1 MELHRVDPDDTE
13 AVASYARVTNETRA
27 VDAPWEH
34 TMTTAQAE
42 GQLRLGWD
50 LEPSTAFLAVVG
62 GELVGMAEY
71 GTSHWDNQH
80 LAWLW
85 IAVRPSVRR
94 RGHGSAL
101 LDLMIGRARAEGRT
115 TIGVDGYES
124 DHSRGFAARHGL
136 ELRSQE
142 LCRRQ
147 YLAELDRAA
156 LAVRRAEAAQHA
168 TAYELVRRL
177 GRTPEDELAAIAE
190 MTASINDAPI
200 DDLDVED
207 EVYSADRVRDYET
220 AQLGQGMRMHR
231 VFARHRETGE
241 LAGHTVVA
249 VSGERPEIAEQHD
262 TSVVR
267 AHRGHRLGLLLKAD
281 MLDWLAETQ
290 PQVASIETWNA
301 ESNDA
306 MIGVN
311 EMLGYRVEGRALRF
325 QRSLQS
331 RSHPVPA

>member
-1 MELHRVDPDDTE
+1 MELRQIDPDDAA
-13 AVASYARVTNETRA
+13 AVATYARITNETRA
-27 VDAPWEH
+27 VDSPWEH
-34 TMTTAQAE
+34 VMTTAQAE
-42 GQLRLGWD
+42 GQLRYGWD
-50 LEPSTAFLAVVG
+50 LEPSTTFLAVDDAEV
-62 GELVGMAEY
+62 VGMAEY
-71 GTSHWDNQH
+71 STSEWDNKH

-85 IAVRPSVRR
+85 LAILPSVRR
-94 RGHGSAL
+94 RGHGSSML
-101 LDLMIGRARAEGRT
+101 GLMIERARAEGRT
-115 TIGVDGYES
+115 TISVDGYDS
-124 DHSRGFAARHGL
+124 DPCRGFAAHHGL

-147 YLAELDRAA
+147 HLAELDREE
-156 LAVRRAEAAQHA
+156 LAVRQAEAAPHG

-177 GRTPEDELAAIAE
+177 GRTPEDELAALAT

-200 DDLDVED
+200 DDLDLED
-207 EVYSADRVRDYET
+207 EVYSAQRVRDYET
-220 AQLGQGMRMHR
+220 AQLNQGMRLHR
-231 VFARHRETGE
+231 VLARHRETGE

-249 VSGERPEIAEQHD
+249 VFGERPEIAEQHD

-290 PQVASIETWNA
+290 PQVATIDTWNA

-311 EMLGYRVEGRALRF
+311 EVLGYRVAGRALRF
-325 QRSLQS
+325 QRSL
-331 RSHPVPA
+331 